1 MIEFKD
7 CDTPASLGMMLIVLG
22 MLFSEV
28 AVLQFL
34 FIILGIYITL
44 NGVQVMNDEQDKSSS
59 TDQNH

>member
-44 NGVQVMNDEQDKSSS
+44 NGMQVMNDEQDNPSS

>member
-44 NGVQVMNDEQDKSSS
+44 NGLQVMNDEQDNPSS
-59 TDQNH
+59 TDQNQ